1 MCFGGKS
8 VCCLNDLKNIKTGKH
23 AGPAGQLKIIAII
36 LQQMIRPCTEMEN
49 GIYHGLMHL
58 KYCNEAE
65 RSNTKI

>member
-1 MCFGGKS
+1 MLFKWFEECKDWKTCRTSWS
-8 VCCLNDLKNIKTGKH
+8 VEDYSNNP
-23 AGPAGQLKIIAII
+23 PADDW
-36 LQQMIRPCTEMEN
+36 TEMEN